1 MNAGR
6 PARWRQLALLTV
18 LVLAVHLL
26 LLRPWGT
33 TLAPQRDA
41 QPARFQTRS
50 VPVLPVAMAPAQEPT
65 PQPAPP
71 PAGEAVAP
79 SSPPP
84 PPRAAPTARLL
95 AQATPAKK
103 PVPPRT
109 SAKPLPAGLRAPPPA
124 VLHYE
129 VTAQARGLTLA
140 GRASLEWRHD
150 GQRYEARLE
159 LAAPG
164 LRPRVQQSTGA
175 ITPDG
180 LAPERFS
187 DRSRGEQATHFD
199 RAAGAVVFSNNR
211 PEAPLVPGMQDR
223 LSVVLQLAMLAAAQ
237 PQRLREGTEIAIPT
251 ATTREAQ
258 DWTFRVL
265 GEETLDLA
273 PGPVRA
279 LKLERLPRGEY
290 DQKVELWLAPG
301 QAYAPVRL
309 RLTNPDGGWVDQ
321 RWSSTDRP

>member
-1 MNAGR
+1 MNTGPPGR
-6 PARWRQLALLTV
+6 RRQLALLTV
-18 LVLAVHLL
+18 LVLAAHLV
-26 LLRPWGT
+26 LLRPAGT
-33 TLAPQRDA
+33 TLAPRRDA
-41 QPARFQTRS
+41 PPTRFQTRS
-50 VPVLPVAMAPAQEPT
+50 VPIVPVAGAAPEAIPV
-65 PQPAPP
+65 PIPAAAAPSAPP
-71 PAGEAVAP
+71 PRPAA
-79 SSPPP
+79 
-84 PPRAAPTARLL
+84 PRATPTARVL
-95 AQATPAKK
+95 AAAAPAKK
-103 PVPPRT
+103 PPAATTPAR
-109 SAKPLPAGLRAPPPA
+109 PLPAGLRAPPPA
-124 VLHYE
+124 ILRYD

-140 GRASLEWRHD
+140 GQASLEWRHD

-175 ITPDG
+175 ITPEG

-199 RAAGAVVFSNNR
+199 RSAGTLVFSNNR
-211 PEAPLVPGMQDR
+211 PGAPLAAGMQDR

-237 PQRLREGTEIAIPT
+237 PQRFAAGTEVAIPT

-258 DWTFRVL
+258 DWVFRVV
-265 GEETLDLA
+265 GDETLDLA
-273 PGPVRA
+273 PGAVPA

>member
-1 MNAGR
+1 MNTGR
-6 PARWRQLALLTV
+6 PGRWRQLALLTV
-18 LVLAVHLL
+18 LVLAAHLL
-26 LLRPWGT
+26 LLRHPGT
-33 TLAPQRDA
+33 TLAPQRDP
-41 QPARFQTRS
+41 QSPRFQTRS
-50 VPVLPVAMAPAQEPT
+50 VPVVPVALAVPAQTVP
-65 PQPAPP
+65 
-71 PAGEAVAP
+71 EATAP
-79 SSPPP
+79 SPGEPLPAAASPAARATPSARVLAQATATKKP
-84 PPRAAPTARLL
+84 PPRAT
-95 AQATPAKK
+95 
-103 PVPPRT
+103 
-109 SAKPLPAGLRAPPPA
+109 AKPLPGGLRAPPPA
-124 VLHYE
+124 VLRYE
-129 VTAQARGLTLA
+129 VTAQARGLALA
-140 GRASLEWRHD
+140 GEASLAWHHD

-199 RAAGAVVFSNNR
+199 HAAGTVVFSNNR
-211 PEAPLVPGMQDR
+211 PDAPLVAGMQDR

-237 PQRLREGTEIAIPT
+237 PQRFSAGTEIAIPT

-258 DWTFRVL
+258 DWVFRVV
-265 GEETLDLA
+265 GDETLDLP
-273 PGPVRA
+273 PGPVPA

-321 RWSSTDRP
+321 RWASTDRP